1 MFAHEVDY
9 VYLTGK
15 LTTAAFTTTGARSST
30 PRAPDLLLHHGEGR
44 PAGKQV
50 LVLFN
55 KGADAAAISA
65 AAPSLF
71 KQPAAGATLP
81 VCDVQEGPGPG
92 AAGGGHKV
100 WKRS

>member
-1 MFAHEVDY
+1 
-9 VYLTGK
+9 
-15 LTTAAFTTTGARSST
+15 
-30 PRAPDLLLHHGEGR
+30 
-44 PAGKQV
+44 V

-81 VCDVQEGPGPG
+81 VRDV
-92 AAGGGHKV
+92 GGHKKV